1 MSELRCYQHGEKKLQ
16 WIFSRNLSNNNNF
29 NLHSSTETQP
39 SSMNRY
45 QKVSLYVSVV
55 SVSDSVYVSLSLQT
69 VKLSDKKV
77 ALIHKISP
85 RYKESNLFQG

>member
-1 MSELRCYQHGEKKLQ
+1 MSELHCYQHGGKKLK

-29 NLHSSTETQP
+29 NLHSSTEKQP

-45 QKVSLYVSVV
+45 KKVSLYVSV
-55 SVSDSVYVSLSLQT
+55 SVYVSLSLQT

-77 ALIHKISP
+77 ALIHKIIP